1 MSNVAFCVHGH
12 FYQPPRENPITGE
25 IPNERGSF
33 PFKNWNELIFSHCY
47 KPNAELRNFEN
58 ISFNIGPT
66 LSDWMKKN
74 YPDTI
79 QAIVDQNNRNIEKYG
94 VGNALAQS
102 YNHVILPLASYE
114 DKVTQIKWGI
124 EDYKN
129 LFGNEPVGMW
139 LPETAVDLETLSI
152 MAVNG
157 IQFTILAPWQA
168 DTDELDVTQPYW
180 VELPNNKKIAVF
192 FYHRDMS
199 TMISFDPSTS
209 VNADYFVTEKLMP
222 NFSQLNEGDSAK
234 ILMVATDGELYGHH
248 QPFRDKFLSQLMNG
262 SLSSRNIQ
270 FTFPALWLKDNPPV
284 KTIKIKNK
292 TSWSCHHGVDRWNS
306 GCECTQNSGW
316 KGNMRIAFDALAKI
330 IDEEYTNYFNPL
342 INNVWDL
349 RNDYFEVVSGYIS
362 ENEFLEKKFGSAL
375 KKEDYFKTSLLL
387 AAQLNRQKMYTSCG
401 WFFENFD
408 RIEPYNAI
416 FYAVM
421 ALVST
426 EIVTG
431 KTYFDQVLPYFK
443 SIHQYGSKVSGSEV
457 FLKLYR
463 ETQDLS
469 SINQ

>member
-1 MSNVAFCVHGH
+1 
-12 FYQPPRENPITGE
+12 
-25 IPNERGSF
+25 
-33 PFKNWNELIFSHCY
+33 
-47 KPNAELRNFEN
+47 
-58 ISFNIGPT
+58 
-66 LSDWMKKN
+66 
-74 YPDTI
+74 
-79 QAIVDQNNRNIEKYG
+79 
-94 VGNALAQS
+94 
-102 YNHVILPLASYE
+102 
-114 DKVTQIKWGI
+114 
-124 EDYKN
+124 
-129 LFGNEPVGMW
+129 
-139 LPETAVDLETLSI
+139 
-152 MAVNG
+152 
-157 IQFTILAPWQA
+157 
-168 DTDELDVTQPYW
+168 
-180 VELPNNKKIAVF
+180 
-192 FYHRDMS
+192 
-199 TMISFDPSTS
+199 
-209 VNADYFVTEKLMP
+209 
-222 NFSQLNEGDSAK
+222 
-234 ILMVATDGELYGHH
+234 
-248 QPFRDKFLSQLMNG
+248 
-262 SLSSRNIQ
+262 
-270 FTFPALWLKDNPPV
+270 
-284 KTIKIKNK
+284 
-292 TSWSCHHGVDRWNS
+292 
-306 GCECTQNSGW
+306 
-316 KGNMRIAFDALAKI
+316 MRIAFDAIAKI

-342 INNVWDL
+342 IKNVWDL